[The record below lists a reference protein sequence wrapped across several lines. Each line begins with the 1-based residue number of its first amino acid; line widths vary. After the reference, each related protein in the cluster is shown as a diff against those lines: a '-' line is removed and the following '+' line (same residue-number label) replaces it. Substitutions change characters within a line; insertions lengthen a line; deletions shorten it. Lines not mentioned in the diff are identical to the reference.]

1 MTTIAEDYRI
11 LRNQVS
17 KEIYNDL
24 ELKKLFQENNY
35 DLVKCLLTVEERIS
49 GRKEYKIDN
58 QNNLTETQLKLK
70 ELREIAN
77 SKDRIINNIKD
88 RIITD

>member
-35 DLVKCLLTVEERIS
+35 DVVKCLLTVEERIS

-58 QNNLTETQLKLK
+58 ETNLTETQQKLK

>member
-1 MTTIAEDYRI
+1 MTSIAEDYRI

-17 KEIYNDL
+17 KEHFSDL
-24 ELKKLFQENNY
+24 ELKKLFQDNEY
-35 DLVKCLLTVEERIS
+35 DIIKCLLHVEEKIS
-49 GRKEYKIDN
+49 GRKEYKKDE
-58 QNNLTETQLKLK
+58 QQLSETQQMLK

-77 SKDRIINNIKD
+77 SKDRILNNVKD